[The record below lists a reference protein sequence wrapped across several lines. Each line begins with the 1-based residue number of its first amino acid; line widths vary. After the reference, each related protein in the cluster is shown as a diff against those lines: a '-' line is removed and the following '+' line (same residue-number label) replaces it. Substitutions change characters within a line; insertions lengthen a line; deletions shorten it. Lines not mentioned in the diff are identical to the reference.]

1 MASILRILG
10 IILLLVG
17 ILSFSVINIFG
28 MAIPP
33 FGGRTQEEISSV
45 QIGASLEDVVFIGA
59 VPEHPVFP
67 FFTNVKA
74 IFILQSDFPYSCDVV
89 LMFESASVP
98 IAQEIGGTRSISEQG
113 GGNKQ
118 ITITTMITPQA
129 ASESFTIRL
138 KLDNTGSSTITV
150 ATRRV
155 DVVYTIFGMG
165 IPGLLMLIGIIITV
179 VSFVKGKKS
188 DPEVKKRASPG
199 GWEPTLQWSGASG
212 ASGSKSKTGKK
223 KSKMAIS
230 STKVKGGKKPK
241 IVKKAVPLGGAQVG
255 CKFCGK
261 QVAKSAFFCPH
272 CYGKLR

>member
-17 ILSFSVINIFG
+17 ILLFSG

-33 FGGRTQEEISSV
+33 FGGKTQEEVSPV
-45 QIGASLEDVVFIGA
+45 QIGAFLEDVVFIGA
-59 VPEHPVFP
+59 VPEHPIFP

-74 IFILQSDFPYSCDVV
+74 IFILQSDFPYSCNIV
-89 LMFESASVP
+89 LMYESASIP
-98 IAQEIGGTRSISEQG
+98 IAQEIGGVRSISEQG

-118 ITITTMITPQA
+118 ITISTMISPQA
-129 ASESFTIRL
+129 ASESFTIRV
-138 KLDNTGSSTITV
+138 KLDNTGSSSITV

-165 IPGLLMLIGIIITV
+165 IPGLLVLTGIILTV
-179 VSFVKGKKS
+179 ISFVKGKKS
-188 DPEVKKRASPG
+188 APKVKKRASPG
-199 GWEPTLQWSGASG
+199 EWEPTLQWSGASG
-212 ASGSKSKTGKK
+212 ASGSKSKSGKK
-223 KSKMAIS
+223 RAQMAIS
-230 STKVKGGKKPK
+230 STKGKGGKKTK
-241 IVKKAVPLGGAQVG
+241 IVKKTVPQGGAQVG

-272 CYGKLR
+272 CYGKLK